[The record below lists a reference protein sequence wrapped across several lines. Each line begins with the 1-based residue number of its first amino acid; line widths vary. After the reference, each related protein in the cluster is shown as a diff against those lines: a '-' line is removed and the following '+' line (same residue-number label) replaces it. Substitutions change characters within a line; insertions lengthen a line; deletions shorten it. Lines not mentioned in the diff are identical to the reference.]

1 MLTIK
6 YIKKNILNHTLK
18 EKVLNLKQISLI

>member
-18 EKVLNLKQISLI
+18 EKALNLKHISLI